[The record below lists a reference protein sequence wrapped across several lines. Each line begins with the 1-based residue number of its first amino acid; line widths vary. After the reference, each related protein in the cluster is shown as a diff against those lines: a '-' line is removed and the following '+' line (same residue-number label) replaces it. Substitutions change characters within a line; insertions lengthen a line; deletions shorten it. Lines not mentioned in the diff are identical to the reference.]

1 MVDFENLSD
10 DKLREALSDK
20 GVEVGPIT
28 ENTRNVYKRKLKR
41 LSTEGV
47 GGAQIKKEGVAID
60 QVSCDRT
67 NGAGDGKSHESLIR
81 HFFLHMVSFRQSYCR
96 HFSHS

>member
-10 DKLREALSDK
+10 DKLKEALSEK

-28 ENTRNVYKRKLKR
+28 DNTRYLYKRKLKR

-47 GGAQIKKEGVAID
+47 GGAQIKKEGVAIE
-60 QVSCDRT
+60 QVSCDRAK
-67 NGAGDGKSHESLIR
+67 GAGDGKSHKTLI
-81 HFFLHMVSFRQSYCR
+81 
-96 HFSHS
+96 